1 MKRYNLMN
9 MKISKWLI
17 VPFLSV
23 VLIVS
28 SCQDIIE
35 LEPYNQVSETAAF
48 TTPALIELSVMGMYQ
63 AAQRGDA
70 CRQPQGLSIWCCI
83 CSARR

>member
-23 VLIVS
+23 MLIVS

-35 LEPYNQVSETAAF
+35 LELFIVKTR
-48 TTPALIELSVMGMYQ
+48 LIQHSDDDLG
-63 AAQRGDA
+63 
-70 CRQPQGLSIWCCI
+70 
-83 CSARR
+83 SAMRFLEPS